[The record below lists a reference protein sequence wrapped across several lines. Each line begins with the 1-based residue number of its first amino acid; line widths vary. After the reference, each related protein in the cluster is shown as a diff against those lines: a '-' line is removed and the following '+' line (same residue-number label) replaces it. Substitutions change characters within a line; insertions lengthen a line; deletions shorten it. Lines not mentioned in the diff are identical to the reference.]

1 MLTVSIHPVDD
12 AHREIAVQLTT
23 FIPSPLFHEVLDS
36 DYGLLVDLP
45 EEGFQSL
52 PLVFKHSSLSQSRR
66 LLKKRRSTPDSTVL
80 VWLQLFF
87 FFSLLHLRLITIMSL
102 NRTKSAGQ
110 SALVTTWGKN
120 GHVRPILQLER
131 GSWLVPTAH
140 DLIWYLGSL
149 LIESHISQDLRYYCA
164 CVVLSVNN

>member
-66 LLKKRRSTPDSTVL
+66 LLKTTLHAKLHRSCSASAFPPPPLLASST
-80 VWLQLFF
+80 
-87 FFSLLHLRLITIMSL
+87 
-102 NRTKSAGQ
+102 A
-110 SALVTTWGKN
+110 
-120 GHVRPILQLER
+120 
-131 GSWLVPTAH
+131 
-140 DLIWYLGSL
+140 D
-149 LIESHISQDLRYYCA
+149 
-164 CVVLSVNN
+164 